1 MENSKIYHGGSMGRG
16 SGFSPASVPP
26 TSFNKERIWINAKD
40 MSALIAFP
48 PNGPNCRQLPTTI
61 NTCVWVFTPAE
72 LDLAFCWFPVP
83 SKFWTYDL
91 TAPTNCDLRFYWY
104 TDNTSADIVAWRAEL
119 NYVRNGET
127 LNFAPPALGNR
138 DVAAGTQYLL
148 HVEEFLNFPINN
160 PSGSALTTE
169 GMFYFKMGRDGA
181 AAADTFGFEAF
192 LLGASIDFPLA

>member
-1 MENSKIYHGGSMGRG
+1 MDQSKIYHGGSMGRG
-16 SGFSPASVPP
+16 SGFNAGAAPAPA
-26 TSFNKERIWINAKD
+26 FNKERIWLHPSD

-48 PNGPNCRQLPTTI
+48 PNGPNCRALPTTI
-61 NTCVWVFTPAE
+61 NTCVWVFVADQ
-72 LDLAFCWFPVP
+72 LDLAFSWFPVP

-104 TDNTSADIVAWRAEL
+104 TDNTSANIIAWRAEL

-127 LNFAPPALGNR
+127 LNFAPPALGTR

-181 AAADTFGFEAF
+181 AAADTFEFEAY